1 LEEYNIENMYKRQGY
16 KMDAVT
22 PAPATAAVDPTAIIS
37 TVKEL
42 MKTPEM
48 NSIIQDAVAATANT
62 TSAGLNSSS
71 ENSADVSIAAPDA
84 APAAAPAADLAAAAA
99 APDAALTAPA
109 PEAAL
114 TAPAPEATSLDAGS
128 ATDNNTNTSVE
139 AKMYDIEG
147 VPGTDTEKHIY
158 KDLEAVNA
166 ARLTDNMESL
176 TELKTGGR
184 RRTKHKKHH
193 KKGGKKS
200 HKTGKSSKKVAKRRK
215 SRKTGSR
222 RSRKQNKH

>member
-1 LEEYNIENMYKRQGY
+1 
-16 KMDAVT
+16 MDAVT
-22 PAPATAAVDPTAIIS
+22 PAPAPATVDPPSIIK
-37 TVKEL
+37 TVQEL

-48 NSIIQDAVAATANT
+48 NSIIQEAVAATANPT
-62 TSAGLNSSS
+62 PAGLNSSS
-71 ENSADVSIAAPDA
+71 DNSA
-84 APAAAPAADLAAAAA
+84 APAAAADLAADLAAASDAA
-99 APDAALTAPA
+99 A
-109 PEAAL
+109 
-114 TAPAPEATSLDAGS
+114 APEATSLDAEATTS

-200 HKTGKSSKKVAKRRK
+200 HKKGKSSKKVAKRRK